1 MSVQSAYS
9 LPARSHLVTLILVM
23 DAFFL
28 LMINEDQLPDL
39 MAYTHKIR
47 VYVLV
52 SFYIRH
58 KIFWPEYFVLKYFGL
73 YTCMY
78 MCYNRPHS
86 ELAEGKATKVS
97 SMMH

>member
-1 MSVQSAYS
+1 MGVQSVYS

-39 MAYTHKIR
+39 MAYTHKIK
-47 VYVLV
+47 V
-52 SFYIRH
+52 H
-58 KIFWPEYFVLKYFGL
+58 KIFWAEHFVLKYFNL

-78 MCYNRPHS
+78 MCNNRPHS
-86 ELAEGKATKVS
+86 ELAEEKAT
-97 SMMH
+97 